1 VKDRRAFGP
10 YAGCAGRQGWFSCV
24 AAACNRFVVLTV
36 FCLSHQVVAQ
46 EVVYEEDEVKA
57 AFIYHFATFV
67 QWPETSRSDEV
78 FAIAVLGADAVASE
92 LEQFL
97 PGRAIQGRPMEV
109 RRLRTIDELQDEA
122 VIIIGADE
130 SSRLPE
136 LVPKVEHRPML
147 VVTEA
152 SGALKEG
159 SMINFR
165 VIDRRVRFE
174 ISLTAAE
181 RAGLE
186 LSSRLLSAA
195 MFVDTTSAVAP
206 PAGVIYA
213 SGRSSLLLRQEPLHK
228 F

>member
-1 VKDRRAFGP
+1 VKDGP
-10 YAGCAGRQGWFSCV
+10 IFCSDAASASRHRYRLSCFV
-24 AAACNRFVVLTV
+24 AACNPLAVLAV
-36 FCLSHQVVAQ
+36 LCLADQVVAQ
-46 EVVYEEDEVKA
+46 EGEYQEDEVKA

-67 QWPETSRSDEV
+67 QWPETSRSNAV
-78 FAIAVLGADAVASE
+78 FAIAVLGADGVASE

-109 RRLRTIDELQDEA
+109 RRLRRVDELQDEA
-122 VIIIGADE
+122 IIFIGAEE
-130 SSRLPE
+130 SFRLPE
-136 LVPKVEHRPML
+136 LVPKVEDRPML

-152 SGALKEG
+152 SGALKDG
-159 SMINFR
+159 SMINFQ
-165 VIDRRVRFE
+165 VVDRRVRFE

-206 PAGVIYA
+206 AAGVIYA
-213 SGRSSLLLRQEPLHK
+213 SGDTSSLH
-228 F
+228 